1 MSKPTDSK
9 PARKGWKASL
19 GQEVADDLMIECQ
32 MFGLA
37 FAAGVLDAT
46 TFPDYSIF
54 VSNQTGNTAL
64 LAVGAL
70 DLSKVVKIEN
80 VGFSLGFFVIGGL
93 LFGQIG
99 DRLGR
104 RRKAWLITTNFVQT
118 AIMAAATAL
127 RKWYQRGHGESSPE
141 AWPVIALLAF
151 ASGGQVA
158 MARTVNIP
166 QIPTAMVRDRT
177 TRKSAIHLKRLLTV
191 QLLNAGHICLY
202 RFLYRSRYY
211 QIA

>member
-1 MSKPTDSK
+1 ME
-9 PARKGWKASL
+9 RKSWNTLL

-46 TFPDYSIF
+46 TFPDYSVF

-70 DLSKVVKIEN
+70 DISKVVKIEN
-80 VGFSLGFFVIGGL
+80 VGFSLSFFIIGGL

-99 DRLGR
+99 DRVGR
-104 RRKAWLITTNFVQT
+104 RRKAWLVTTNFVQT

-127 RKWYQRGHGESSPE
+127 RKWYQRDHGESSPQ
-141 AWPVIALLAF
+141 AWSVIALLAF

-158 MARTVNIP
+158 MARTVNLP
-166 QIPTAMVRDRT
+166 QIPTAMVRNW
-177 TRKSAIHLKRLLTV
+177 TRHECVDT
-191 QLLNAGHICLY
+191 
-202 RFLYRSRYY
+202 
-211 QIA
+211 